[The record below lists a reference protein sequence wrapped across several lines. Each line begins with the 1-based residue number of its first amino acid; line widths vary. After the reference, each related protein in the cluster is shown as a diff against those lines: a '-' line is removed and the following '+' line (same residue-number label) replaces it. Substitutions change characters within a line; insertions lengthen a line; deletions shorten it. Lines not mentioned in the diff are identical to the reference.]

1 MLIIW
6 AIPSTLLYNYSA
18 HLQLR
23 GREGEVV
30 FSLQVF
36 LFGFASRQSL
46 SYSSQFNCSQSIN
59 ADKLRMLVRPLIQ
72 SFSPTG
78 RLLSTQTETATDSHR
93 CTIVR
98 AGARRADSVPVAVQ
112 TVAADGSHRPNRAG
126 LAEAT
131 WCGRKWAVAF
141 LKSTHTNTHT
151 FKFWI
156 GP

>member
-78 RLLSTQTETATDSHR
+78 RVLST
-93 CTIVR
+93 
-98 AGARRADSVPVAVQ
+98 
-112 TVAADGSHRPNRAG
+112 
-126 LAEAT
+126 
-131 WCGRKWAVAF
+131 
-141 LKSTHTNTHT
+141 
-151 FKFWI
+151 
-156 GP
+156 